1 MKASL
6 TTAIAGSVWLLFAA
20 AGDAATFSALNSTTV
35 KFNAGTSEANLI
47 DLGAAKV
54 SFGNTTVYIGTNQ
67 VSSNNQDPIV
77 TSFTNGLRDWVS
89 SYDSS
94 GIDGR
99 GVGLL
104 WDEAS
109 SNLYGVFTA
118 DGGSNGANSFG
129 STAQGWLGSYG
140 RGGGA
145 KASVLL
151 KLNPDSGEAEAG
163 TYLRSQLPNGNT
175 NTVAPTDLDFVDGE
189 VVFYGDAFFTPLD
202 TDKQPFTEKTSDDG
216 SPFAYRVVLSA
227 DLATATQAEAI
238 GWNGVEQFSPLGS
251 GTGEPG
257 GEEPGGEE
265 PGGEEPGGEE
275 PGGEEP
281 GGEEPGGEEPGG
293 EEPGG
298 EEPGG
303 EEPGGEEPGGEEPG
317 GEEPG
322 GEEPGGE
329 EPVGEEPG
337 GEEPGG
343 EEPVGEEPG
352 GEEPGGEEPGG
363 EEPGGEEPVGEE
375 PGGEEPGGEEP
386 GGEEPGGEEPDV
398 ASVPEP
404 GFVIGLGALAATSL
418 SMRRRRRSP
427 SQSA

>member
-6 TTAIAGSVWLLFAA
+6 TTAIAGSVWLLFSA

-77 TSFTNGLRDWVS
+77 TSFTNGIRDWVS

-99 GVGLL
+99 GGGLL

-175 NTVAPTDLDFVDGE
+175 NTVVPTDLDFVDGE
-189 VVFYGDAFFTPLD
+189 VVFYGDAFFTPLG

-251 GTGEPG
+251 EPG
-257 GEEPGGEE
+257 DEEPGDEE
-265 PGGEEPGGEE
+265 PGDEEHGDEEPGDEE
-275 PGGEEP
+275 PGDEEP
-281 GGEEPGGEEPGG
+281 GD
-293 EEPGG
+293 
-298 EEPGG
+298 
-303 EEPGGEEPGGEEPG
+303 
-317 GEEPG
+317 
-322 GEEPGGE
+322 
-329 EPVGEEPG
+329 
-337 GEEPGG
+337 
-343 EEPVGEEPG
+343 
-352 GEEPGGEEPGG
+352 
-363 EEPGGEEPVGEE
+363 
-375 PGGEEPGGEEP
+375 
-386 GGEEPGGEEPDV
+386 EEPDA

-404 GFVIGLGALAATSL
+404 GLIIGLGALAVTSW

>member
-6 TTAIAGSVWLLFAA
+6 TTAIAGSVWLLFSA
-20 AGDAATFSALNSTTV
+20 AGSAATFSALNSTTV

-47 DLGAAKV
+47 DLGAAKI
-54 SFGNTTVYIGTNQ
+54 SFGNTTIYIGTNQ
-67 VSSNNQDPIV
+67 VSGNNQDPIV
-77 TSFTNGLRDWVS
+77 TSFTNGIRDWVN

-129 STAQGWLGSYG
+129 AATQGGWLSSYG
-140 RGGGA
+140 RGGGP

-163 TYLRSQLPNGNT
+163 TYLRSQLSSGNT

-189 VVFYGDAFFTPLD
+189 VVFYGDAFFTPLG

-238 GWNGVEQFSPLGS
+238 GWNGVEEFSPLGS
-251 GTGEPG
+251 EPG

-281 GGEEPGGEEPGG
+281 GGEEPGGEEP
-293 EEPGG
+293 
-298 EEPGG
+298 
-303 EEPGGEEPGGEEPG
+303 
-317 GEEPG
+317 
-322 GEEPGGE
+322 
-329 EPVGEEPG
+329 
-337 GEEPGG
+337 
-343 EEPVGEEPG
+343 
-352 GEEPGGEEPGG
+352 
-363 EEPGGEEPVGEE
+363 
-375 PGGEEPGGEEP
+375 
-386 GGEEPGGEEPDV
+386 DV
-398 ASVPEP
+398 ESVPEP

-418 SMRRRRRSP
+418 SIRCRRRST